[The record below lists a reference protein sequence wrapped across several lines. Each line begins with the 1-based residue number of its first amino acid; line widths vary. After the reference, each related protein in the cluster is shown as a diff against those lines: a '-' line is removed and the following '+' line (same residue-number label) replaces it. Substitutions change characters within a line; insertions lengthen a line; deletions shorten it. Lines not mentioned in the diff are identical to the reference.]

1 MFKNRKE
8 KNVIKTTYAEMDPS
22 ICTVDA
28 PLFDSPVTC
37 VVDPGVGEQDVKWEF
52 SRWVRFS
59 ARYLSAVETSDSL
72 YSFIIASRERMNAA
86 YEKEFTS
93 VEK

>member
-1 MFKNRKE
+1 VNPRTWPTPSKNEMFKNRKE

-37 VVDPGVGEQDVKWEF
+37 VVDPGVGEQDVK
-52 SRWVRFS
+52 
-59 ARYLSAVETSDSL
+59 
-72 YSFIIASRERMNAA
+72 
-86 YEKEFTS
+86 
-93 VEK
+93 

>member
-37 VVDPGVGEQDVKWEF
+37 VVDPGVGEQDVK
-52 SRWVRFS
+52 
-59 ARYLSAVETSDSL
+59 
-72 YSFIIASRERMNAA
+72 
-86 YEKEFTS
+86 
-93 VEK
+93 